1 MPDAIIFDHDLLR
14 KYLEAYREDL
24 PKFWPNEKY
33 KWESVTQFQQNWN
46 AGVPDFAAMLERAL
60 PENNLFVSV
69 NYFPRSMLLAF
80 AKEYPQE
87 LLSMFRELYDE
98 SMPIAS
104 RIDSFKESTNEI
116 LAKIAPDKRS
126 YQNTNA
132 ISSYLWLKFPEKYYI
147 YKYTYCKNACTLL
160 KCNFSPKLD
169 GSGNTV
175 ANAYAFYNDIN
186 MFMRQDMML
195 TDAINRLIDESP
207 SCYRDTQLRTLTTDF
222 IYYLQYYYPQYHKSI
237 IGMNDEKTL
246 SFRYWWLVANPRI
259 WNFADLPTGKT
270 QTYTALNE
278 NGNKRRVYQN
288 FVDAAVGDKLV
299 GYVSQPQK
307 KLVALCT
314 ITAKDGDNIIFRKD
328 EQLADPISYA
338 ELKDMPE
345 LASMQFFQNSNGSL
359 FSLTEKEASALMD
372 CIRERNPRPAADAA
386 PPYTAEDFCRE
397 VYMTPERHVRL
408 RNLLQRQ
415 KNIILQGPPGVGKTY
430 AARRLAW
437 SVMECKDDSRI
448 TMVQFHQNYAYEDFV
463 MGYRPDGAG
472 FVLREG
478 VFYQA
483 CKRAA
488 NDAGRPHFFIIDE
501 INRGNLSRIFGELLM
516 LLENGHRGE
525 SLPLPYNGE
534 RFSVPPNLHVIG
546 MMNTADRSLA
556 LMDYAL
562 RRRFGFCAMPPGFGS
577 AGFSAYLES
586 LGDKPKLRALV
597 EAVKKLNEAI
607 SEDASLGRGYCV
619 GHSYFCGMQPEEV
632 TDERLADIVECD
644 LLPLLEEYWFD
655 DADKRRQWEHVL
667 KGALS

>member
-1 MPDAIIFDHDLLR
+1 MNDIFEFNDNVQMDDLKSGIKYYLKFLERIDEIKKINLYTSINNFEAQIIQIDFSDSVKLNSIQERIVHWDYKQQQKFANIYNICDTNGNHNYNDDDQKACFLQFLR
-14 KYLEAYREDL
+14 QIKY
-24 PKFWPNEKY
+24 
-33 KWESVTQFQQNWN
+33 
-46 AGVPDFAAMLERAL
+46 AAMLCNE
-60 PENNLFVSV
+60 EN
-69 NYFPRSMLLAF
+69 
-80 AKEYPQE
+80 K
-87 LLSMFRELYDE
+87 
-98 SMPIAS
+98 
-104 RIDSFKESTNEI
+104 
-116 LAKIAPDKRS
+116 
-126 YQNTNA
+126 
-132 ISSYLWLKFPEKYYI
+132 
-147 YKYTYCKNACTLL
+147 YKYTHLYTILTNDKRGNWARYLLPTLNGWSGL
-160 KCNFSPKLD
+160 NKPLNET
-169 GSGNTV
+169 SGN
-175 ANAYAFYNDIN
+175 NSAFNNIVDI
-186 MFMRQDMML
+186 
-195 TDAINRLIDESP
+195 
-207 SCYRDTQLRTLTTDF
+207 
-222 IYYLQYYYPQYHKSI
+222 HKSYI
-237 IGMNDEKTL
+237 FDDKDKEHNMATTITNMQQISSL
-246 SFRYWWLVANPRI
+246 ASPHYWWLVANPRI
-259 WNFADLPTGKT
+259 WNFADLPTGET

-288 FVDAAVGDKLV
+288 FADAAVGDKLV

-359 FSLTEKEASALMD
+359 FSLSEKEASALMD
-372 CIRERNPRPAADAA
+372 CIRERNPRPPADAA

-397 VYMTPERHVRL
+397 VYMAPERHARL
-408 RNLLQRQ
+408 CKLLLRQ

-437 SVMECKDDSRI
+437 SVMGCKDDSRV

-488 NDAGRPHFFIIDE
+488 NDAGRGHFFIIDE

-562 RRRFGFCAMPPGFGS
+562 RRRFGFCAIPPGFGS

-597 EAVKKLNEAI
+597 EVVKKLNEAI

-619 GHSYFCGMQPEEV
+619 GHSYFCGMQPEDV

-655 DADKRRQWEHVL
+655 DADKRRQWEKEL
-667 KGALS
+667 KGTLS